1 MAFEGVVPPV
11 ARASGGPL
19 PVPSERLESW
29 SVSKS
34 LSELCRIG
42 ESRVRGE
49 LSSPTVTGG
58 VDGCFGSQS
67 DRATRTTRP
76 SGLLDLLG
84 NRGLRRDIV
93 VHRT

>member
-19 PVPSERLESW
+19 PVLSERLESW

-42 ESRVRGE
+42 DSRVRGE

-58 VDGCFGSQS
+58 VDGCLSSQTE
-67 DRATRTTRP
+67 RLER
-76 SGLLDLLG
+76 LDP
-84 NRGLRRDIV
+84 RGFWIR
-93 VHRT
+93 